1 MNSNILR
8 RNNDMPDINALD
20 LRGFISG
27 AMNEVF
33 DTMLCMDTD
42 LADEDVQASV
52 DGKRIVGT
60 IG

>member
-1 MNSNILR
+1 MS
-8 RNNDMPDINALD
+8 DINAVD
-20 LRGFISG
+20 LRGFISR